1 MNIFSKY
8 EKFKNYVIFLK
19 YEKLENYEIIH
30 LDIKVLFNF
39 YEIICCYFTR

>member
-39 YEIICCYFTR
+39 LIFMK